1 MTTTLYCSLR
11 PSLGEAMEEQRSAV
25 SWELW
30 PESTRTR
37 FAGLLAR
44 IQSDLGTTG
53 TDLAPRLG
61 PVLAASDYV
70 VQMVTREPEFLT
82 PSLSDDGSFRF
93 LDDVS
98 FAKSL
103 ALELQLVRDEQ
114 GLRSTL
120 RRIRHRELIRI
131 AGRDLSGVAALHET
145 FHDLSRLADGLVGA
159 ALEWLEQDF
168 HARFGVP
175 EDLQQEKQRLV
186 VLGLGK
192 LGGGELNF
200 SSDIDLIFA
209 YRRAG
214 RTRGTRAIDNQE
226 FFTRLGRSL
235 IAVLSET
242 TADGFCYRV
251 DMRLRPFGNTG
262 PLVMHFDALEDYY
275 QAHGREWE
283 RYALI
288 KARVIAGDRDA
299 GEHLMRKLQPFIYR
313 RYLDY
318 GAFDNLRE
326 LKDRIN
332 RESIRK
338 DRVDDIKHG
347 EGGIREVEF
356 VAQVFQLIRGGRDQR
371 LQRRDL
377 LGVMQELRVRRLL
390 PEDVVDEL
398 VSGYRFLRRVENRL
412 QMQADQQTHR
422 IPRAPE
428 DRERLALSLGATSW
442 DSFTPLLQQA
452 LSRIHHHFGQVFFA
466 PQQDFDHP
474 SRVAVAAPSE
484 FETIWAG
491 GLGDA
496 ELVARLEHKK
506 FSDPTGALEVIRDL
520 RQGPVRR
527 SLSPVGMQRLDR
539 LMPLILEAIVASNDR
554 DALLLRVLALIK
566 TIARRSVYLALLV
579 ENPSARA
586 QLLRLCEASPWISE
600 QLRRFPVLLD
610 ELLDP
615 RVLYSPPGREG
626 LQQELDEELGQFP
639 LEDEEQV
646 LERLRQFK
654 QVQTLRVAAADITG
668 SLPLMRVSDHL
679 TWLAEV
685 LLQKVLD
692 LSWSRLAAKHGEP
705 FCGPEDTR
713 RPAGFAI
720 VGYGKL
726 GGLELGYGSDLDIVF
741 LHDSAGPD
749 ARTTGPIVID
759 NGEFFARLAQRMV
772 LLIGAYTPAGRLY
785 EVDTRLRP
793 SGASGL
799 LVSSLEAFERYQR
812 EAAWTWEHQAL
823 TRARV
828 VAGSPMV
835 GQQFDAI
842 RARIL
847 GAQRDLSNLRAEVC
861 AMREKMLEEHG
872 SKVQGVFDL
881 KRDRGGITDI
891 EFMVQYWILAHAHA
905 IPSLVRWSDKIRSL
919 ETLGSAGVIAPQMA
933 ERLADAYR
941 QLRNRIHRLTL
952 AGQDPR
958 VDSPDAD
965 LLALREVVE
974 KAWESTLAIE
984 SKQAVLE

>member
-1 MTTTLYCSLR
+1 MSGGLC
-11 PSLGEAMEEQRSAV
+11 PCLGETMDEHRSTV

-30 PESTRTR
+30 PGSIRARLT
-37 FAGLLAR
+37 GLLER
-44 IQSDLGTTG
+44 IQSDLGETG
-53 TDLAPRLG
+53 FDLAPRLG
-61 PVLAASDYV
+61 PVLASSDYV
-70 VQMVTREPEFLT
+70 VQTVAREPKYLT
-82 PSLSDDGSFRF
+82 AALSRDGSFRF

-98 FAKSL
+98 FARFL
-103 ALELQLVRDEQ
+103 ATELQSVRDEQ
-114 GLRSTL
+114 GLRSAL
-120 RRIRHRELIRI
+120 RRVRHQELIRI
-131 AGRDLSGVAALHET
+131 AGRDLSAVAALHET

-159 ALEWLEQDF
+159 ALNWLEQDF
-168 HARFGVP
+168 QGRFGVP
-175 EDLQQEKQRLV
+175 QDHQQETQRLV

-214 RTRGTRAIDNQE
+214 RTHGARTIDNQE
-226 FFTRLGRSL
+226 FFTRLGRAL
-235 IAVLSET
+235 IAALSET

-288 KARVIAGDRDA
+288 KARVIAGDRHA

-326 LKDRIN
+326 LKERIN

-356 VAQVFQLIRGGRDQR
+356 VAQVFQLIRGGREQR

-390 PEDVVDEL
+390 PADVVDEL
-398 VSGYRFLRRVENRL
+398 VAGYRFLRRVENRL

-422 IPRAPE
+422 LPRAAE
-428 DRERLALSLGATSW
+428 DRERLALSLGVPNW
-442 DSFTPLLQQA
+442 DAFTPLLQQA
-452 LSRIHHHFGQVFFA
+452 LSRIHHHFGQVFFG
-466 PQQDFDHP
+466 PQQDFEGP
-474 SRVAVAAPSE
+474 SRAVAAAPSE
-484 FETIWAG
+484 FETVWAG
-491 GLGDA
+491 SPSDA
-496 ELVARLEHKK
+496 DLLVRLERWR
-506 FSDPTGALEVIRDL
+506 FSDPAGALEVIRDL
-520 RQGPVRR
+520 RHGPVRR

-539 LMPLILEAIVASNDR
+539 LMPLILEAIVDSDDP
-554 DALLLRVLALIK
+554 DALLIRVLALIK

-586 QLLRLCEASPWISE
+586 QLLRLCAASPWISE

-626 LQQELDEELGQFP
+626 LQRELDEELGQFP

-692 LSWSRLAAKHGEP
+692 LSWNRLVVKHGEP
-705 FCGPEDTR
+705 YCGSGGAR
-713 RPAGFAI
+713 HPAGFAI

-741 LHDSAGPD
+741 LHDSSGPD
-749 ARTTGPIVID
+749 ARTTGPSVID
-759 NGEFFARLAQRMV
+759 NGEFFARLAQRIV

-823 TRARV
+823 TRARS
-828 VAGSPMV
+828 VAGSTAV
-835 GQQFDAI
+835 GEQFDAI

-847 GAQRDLSNLRAEVC
+847 RLQRDPGNLRAEVC

-872 SKVQGVFDL
+872 SKAQGVFDL

-905 IPSLVRWSDKIRSL
+905 VPNLVRWSDKIRSL
-919 ETLGSAGVIAPQMA
+919 ETLGAAGVISPELA
-933 ERLADAYR
+933 EELADAYR

-958 VDSPDAD
+958 VDAPDAD
-965 LLALREVVE
+965 LLALREVVDR
-974 KAWESTLAIE
+974 AWESTLAVGQ
-984 SKQAVLE
+984 KAAD